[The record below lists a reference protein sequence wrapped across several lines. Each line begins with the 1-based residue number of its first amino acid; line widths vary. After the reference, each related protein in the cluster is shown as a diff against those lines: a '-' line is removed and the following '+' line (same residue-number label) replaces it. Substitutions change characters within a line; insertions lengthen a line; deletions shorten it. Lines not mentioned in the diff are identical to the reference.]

1 MTPVNKVSQKEIH
14 WLFRNINV
22 GEQSKN
28 KLDQLLGSELASHF
42 PKANIRNDDYVWES
56 AQSDW
61 TSRSMAD
68 DLTRDLIDSAW
79 SDLKDAVHSKL
90 SALGESFVNN
100 ILSIPNED
108 YLYYRRNDD
117 GNMDILVTGWGFR
130 NFKQST
136 IGRIEEDFE
145 SDKRQ
150 SVTIV
155 FVRNGSAVPNRNF
168 FIKTPKVDVHHTTG
182 TDGTFLIGEKIT
194 VGRFIELG
202 DVETGRMFSISVE
215 KGKPRYELDITE
227 RTTVRVTVRRDGNP
241 FPGAECKVN
250 YNGEE
255 TILTTG
261 IDGAASLAVPVVPG
275 ETCSVSVEDQTKR
288 KTIEKDGNDFV
299 FDFVT
304 EQPVVEDVIED
315 EPQED
320 TPKTPEPPEP
330 FHIKVID
337 SSGKPIANTA
347 FSITQGESDTLNDT
361 LDEKGEYLLPRDRFE
376 IGQNL
381 TFSLPNTEG
390 AEQVDF
396 TLEADEN
403 EYLIEERLEAGEKTN
418 WLLIIAAILLLLLL
432 SVLAGFSLVKLFP
445 VVGGLL

>member
-14 WLFRNINV
+14 WLLPNLNV

-42 PKANIRNDDYVWES
+42 PKANIRNDDYVWED
-56 AQSDW
+56 AQSGW
-61 TSRSMAD
+61 TSHSMAD

-79 SDLKDAVHSKL
+79 MDLKTTVRSKL
-90 SALGESFVNN
+90 GSLGESFVNN

-108 YLYYRRNDD
+108 YLYYRQNDD
-117 GNMDILVTGWGFR
+117 GHLDILVTGWGFR

-136 IGRIEEDFE
+136 LGRIEEDFE

-182 TDGTFLIGEKIT
+182 ADGTFLVGEKIT
-194 VGRFIELG
+194 VGRIIELG
-202 DVETGRMFSISVE
+202 DVETGRMFSITVE
-215 KGKPRYELDITE
+215 KGKPLYELDITE
-227 RTTVRVTVRRDGNP
+227 RTTVRITVRRDGNP
-241 FPGAECKVN
+241 FPRAECKVN

-261 IDGAASLAVPVVPG
+261 IDGSTSLTVPIVPG

-288 KTIEKDGNDFV
+288 KTIEKDGNEFV
-299 FDFVT
+299 FDFET
-304 EQPVVEDVIED
+304 EKPPVI
-315 EPQED
+315 
-320 TPKTPEPPEP
+320 PEPEPEPEPETLLP
-330 FHIKVID
+330 FHIKVVD
-337 SSGKPIANTA
+337 ASGNPIANTE
-347 FSITQGESDTLNDT
+347 FSLTQGDDNSLSGT
-361 LDEKGEYLLPRDRFE
+361 LDNNGEYLLPRDRFE
-376 IGQNL
+376 LEKTL

-396 TLEADEN
+396 TLEANEN
-403 EYLIEERLEAGEKTN
+403 DYLIEERLEAEKKTN
-418 WLLIIAAILLLLLL
+418 WLLIIAVILLLLLL
-432 SVLAGFSLVKLFP
+432 SILAGFLMVKMFP